1 MNTTL
6 LSRLAIP
13 ICLLALFG
21 LVACSQG
28 GADSLAGPDPGS
40 VSVEDGGQDVSSA
53 GDDAGAPDLAAS
65 GRLEARLNPVINV
78 DASGKARLDAA
89 AGTANDRFTVEV
101 EIAKADFARL
111 GIDAGDGFGDEV
123 VQIRILRGG
132 TQIFSRRLQFSENRP
147 RDITF
152 ETDVR
157 GAGAPELQRG
167 DVARVTVNGVSTL
180 RGTFN

>member
-1 MNTTL
+1 MKATL
-6 LSRLAIP
+6 LSRLAVP
-13 ICLLALFG
+13 ICLLALFA

-40 VSVEDGGQDVSSA
+40 VNVEDGGQDVSA
-53 GDDAGAPDLAAS
+53 AAAAGAPDLAAT
-65 GRLEARLNPVINV
+65 GRLEAQLNPVINV

-101 EIAKADFARL
+101 EIAKANFARL
-111 GIDAGDGFGDEV
+111 GIDAGDGFADEV
-123 VQIRILRGG
+123 VQIRVLRGG
-132 TQIFSRRLQFSENRP
+132 TQIFSRRLQFSENRL

-157 GAGAPELQRG
+157 GAGAPELLRG